1 MIKNSAL
8 LKKYNEIWEKNKNS
22 IKKEFDSKPVYN
34 DKYLKAKLESYK
46 RKVVLID
53 TVFRTVKSY

>member
-34 DKYLKAKLESYK
+34 DKYLKSKLESYK

>member
-1 MIKNSAL
+1 MHYSKNIT
-8 LKKYNEIWEKNKNS
+8 KFGEKNKNS